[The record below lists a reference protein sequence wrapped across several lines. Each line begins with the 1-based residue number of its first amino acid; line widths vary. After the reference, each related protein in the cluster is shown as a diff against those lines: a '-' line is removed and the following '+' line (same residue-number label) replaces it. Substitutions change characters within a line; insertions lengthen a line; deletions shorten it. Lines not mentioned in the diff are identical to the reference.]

1 MKRINYASSV
11 LFSLV
16 WYDSILSVWRMLSR
30 MKVTA
35 SYSVLHTAP
44 LSVDL
49 FISNA
54 QSRADRIKQK
64 LREATEYS
72 VLHLGTADLVA
83 ILRGIPNWPGF
94 NGSFHGH
101 ARIHP
106 FLSLLYGVT
115 STEYDTCYIPKQVLY
130 RRGILRTE

>member
-1 MKRINYASSV
+1 
-11 LFSLV
+11 
-16 WYDSILSVWRMLSR
+16 